1 MALSCSCKDNAI
13 TRYDCNIKKYVALP
27 EKISTDVVKT
37 KDFEKFFDEFTK
49 NAVMNKGVSTQSTEA
64 EATEGSTVGITI
76 NSAASGAEQAE
87 LTVGDKT
94 FKYGDMSSELTGK
107 KGGDVFEYVFES
119 IDGTTLNLTVTVD
132 YVRVYELNDSTAQLM
147 GYTDK
152 KDAENKLKLQAEDE
166 FIINSLVEKSEIKE
180 YPEKEY
186 TELFEA
192 RKNYYTQLASAYG
205 NSLDEYLKKENI
217 TKQQFEV
224 MLDKHVKETMKTELP
239 VYAYARL
246 QKIKLTQEDINKK
259 AEEIAK
265 QNGGTAIEV
274 FEQTPLRDIELLAV
288 KEAVLKVIKEESK

>member
-13 TRYDCNIKKYVALP
+13 TRYDYNMKKYVALP

-94 FKYGDMSSELTGK
+94 FKYGNMSAELTGK

-132 YVRVYELNDSTAQLM
+132 YVRVYELNNSTAQLM
-147 GYTDK
+147 GYSDK

-186 TELFEA
+186 IELFEA

-224 MLDKHVKETMKTELP
+224 MLDKHVKETIKKELP

-265 QNGGTAIEV
+265 QNGGTATEV